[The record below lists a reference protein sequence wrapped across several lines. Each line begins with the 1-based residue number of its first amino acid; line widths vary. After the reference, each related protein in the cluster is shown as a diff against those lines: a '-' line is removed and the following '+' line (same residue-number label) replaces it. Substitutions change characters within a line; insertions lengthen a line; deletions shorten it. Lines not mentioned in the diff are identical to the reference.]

1 MNAAR
6 DIEELEKK
14 LDGVY
19 DLTRTED
26 CRKIIGVLLR
36 SIRERNEVCQQDR
49 QSLKMLSMMVLNG
62 NPRARTKAQESMVTF
77 KRAPGEVLGFLMGM
91 CRTMNEA
98 EKLTT
103 EKLITEVMNS
113 VWSNLDAS
121 SRESALL
128 GELVYRMKKLVGLP
142 TSSDPEETPK
152 NKRKGV
158 KK

>member
-1 MNAAR
+1 
-6 DIEELEKK
+6 
-14 LDGVY
+14 
-19 DLTRTED
+19 
-26 CRKIIGVLLR
+26 
-36 SIRERNEVCQQDR
+36 
-49 QSLKMLSMMVLNG
+49 MVMNG
-62 NPRARTKAQESMVTF
+62 NPRARTKAQESLVPF

-113 VWSNLDAS
+113 VWSSLDAS

-142 TSSDPEETPK
+142 TSSDPEKQPK
-152 NKRKGV
+152 KKRK
-158 KK
+158 KRA